1 MLSFFLSRTSKILQ
15 IRLSDIVSFSFLSTF
30 APPTRQISMFYR
42 EQYLPHTSL
51 RAMFLLFL
59 FWEPVVRH
67 PVATKCSV
75 FFSGVWLICGVV
87 LIVNLLKVKLFLYMY
102 LSKNQ
107 TINNDLINQ
116 PLRTLQK
123 DMIGTYC
130 LIFSIFLWS
139 TDF

>member
-1 MLSFFLSRTSKILQ
+1 
-15 IRLSDIVSFSFLSTF
+15 
-30 APPTRQISMFYR
+30 
-42 EQYLPHTSL
+42 
-51 RAMFLLFL
+51 
-59 FWEPVVRH
+59 
-67 PVATKCSV
+67 
-75 FFSGVWLICGVV
+75 
-87 LIVNLLKVKLFLYMY
+87 MY
-102 LSKNQ
+102 LTKNQ